1 MYQLRDYQINICK
14 KLGRAINTGKRRILL
29 SAPTGAGKTVIFTD
43 FSKKIAGIGMNTLI
57 LVDRVE
63 LLKQTAK
70 WGTDKCRFGVLKP
83 DEFSPNIVTV
93 AMLQTLRSRLK
104 SENYQDWLS
113 SFDVVFI
120 DECHQM
126 INGSTYQMICDFT
139 NENCS
144 IVGTSATPWDSRGFL
159 LGGFD
164 EFINE
169 VEIRDLIEQGYLVK
183 PVHLTV
189 DLFDFSNVKVT
200 STGDYDSGAIDDIVV
215 NTDKMD
221 KVFSLWS
228 ENARHKKTLAFC
240 STVES
245 AEQYAK
251 FFRLNGIRAKAVSA
265 KTSELEREQALI
277 DFKEDRLD
285 ILFNCGLF
293 VAGYD
298 EPTVM
303 CVMFLNPTKVKRKYI
318 QCGGRGLRLC
328 PERNKTECLILDFVG
343 NSFRHLELDAIQSYI
358 PAPDKSVDEE
368 YDQLECPACGFV
380 FDISEKEC
388 PECGFKL
395 DFDDGEGG
403 SQSKPKNKKEFERL
417 IKLKSVQKELHD
429 VIYEFAGLPCLIKIE
444 ETGKLIN
451 SRPEKKWCYGYREDG
466 TPIFKTSKDYDPF
479 KNPYPVI
486 TNAKKTNCWYV
497 FHEIC
502 IKYNPKLGA
511 LRYYGKKLRK
521 ARAFLEQIK
530 DEQNRAFVNLY
541 KLMN

>member
-1 MYQLRDYQINICK
+1 
-14 KLGRAINTGKRRILL
+14 
-29 SAPTGAGKTVIFTD
+29 
-43 FSKKIAGIGMNTLI
+43 MNTLI
-57 LVDRVE
+57 IVDRVE
-63 LLKQTAK
+63 LLKQTTK
-70 WGTDKCRFGVLKP
+70 WGTSQCEFGVLNPSIFKP
-83 DEFSPNIVTV
+83 NQVTV

-104 SENYQDWLS
+104 SENYQDWLA

-126 INGSTYQMICDFT
+126 INGSTYQMICDFVKDD
-139 NENCS
+139 CS
-144 IVGTSATPWDSRGFL
+144 IVGTSATPWDNRGFL

-183 PVHLTV
+183 PVHLTA

-215 NTDKMD
+215 DTDKMD
-221 KVFSLWS
+221 KVFALWT
-228 ENARHKKTLAFC
+228 EHARDKKTLAFC

-245 AEQYAK
+245 AEQYAR
-251 FFRLNGIRAKAVSA
+251 FFKLNGIKAKAVSA
-265 KTSELEREQALI
+265 KTSEIEREQALL
-277 DFKEDRLD
+277 DFKDDKLD

-328 PERNKTECLILDFVG
+328 PERGKTECLILDFVG

-358 PAPDKSVDEE
+358 PAPEKTEVEECDEI
-368 YDQLECPACGFV
+368 ECPACGFV

-388 PECGFKL
+388 PECGFQL

-403 SQSKPKNKKEFERL
+403 GGGKPKRKRDIEKL

-429 VIYEFAGLPCLIKIE
+429 VIYGFVNLPCLIKIE
-444 ETGKLIN
+444 ETGNLVNGK
-451 SRPEKKWCYGYREDG
+451 PERKWCYGYREDS
-466 TPIFKTSKDYDPF
+466 TPIFKTSKDYSQLEL
-479 KNPYPVI
+479 PYPVI
-486 TNAKKTNCWYV
+486 TTAKKTNCWYV
-497 FHEIC
+497 FHQLC
-502 IKYNPKLGA
+502 IKYNPKIGA

-521 ARAFLEQIK
+521 ARAFLDQIK
-530 DEQNRAFVNLY
+530 NPNNRAMVNLY
-541 KLMN
+541 KLMD